1 MKPDSFLFDALQN
14 SFDSYSRS
22 QKLLARL
29 VLSDYQKV
37 AFLTIKDFAEL
48 SGISEATIV
57 RFVKILGFDGYP
69 DFQKE
74 IRRIVRSDLKGDE
87 RFKIGYDIKGR
98 QGKRISEIIEKEI
111 DNFSHL
117 QKTFDPQTI
126 KAAARAIDQAT
137 DVYVVGTRAS
147 ASLACHLSFGLSKL
161 NIRTTR
167 ILRIN
172 SELFDLLDRPESGA
186 LLIVIGFPRY
196 VNDLLDVL
204 TFCKE
209 RKIKTIAVTDSP
221 FSPLKG
227 DINLYS
233 PAESFSFMAFH
244 CAPLVLINAVVIE
257 LSMLDKKKSLAV
269 LNRFEILAESKK
281 YFSTT

>member
-14 SFDSYSRS
+14 SFDTYSRS
-22 QKLLARL
+22 QKSLARL

-48 SGISEATIV
+48 SGISETTIV

-87 RFKIGYDIKGR
+87 RFKIGYDIRGR

-172 SELFDLLDRPESGA
+172 SELFDLLDRLNSGA